1 MINCYIY
8 FVVEDNMNV
17 TDCLDPDYINAIM
30 FMYSVGIEIEC
41 ICAYVG
47 MSDREVNEVISAYNE
62 CLL

>member
-1 MINCYIY
+1 MS
-8 FVVEDNMNV
+8 V
-17 TDCLDPDYINAIM
+17 TTCLDLDYINAIM

-41 ICAYVG
+41 ICDYIG